1 MPPDGTPVLVK
12 APPDTVPAKL
22 TNMAICPTGSNP
34 ATRRHDVDYYRVD
47 VGAGVAT
54 IMAELFYDITYG
66 DVDVGIFD
74 AGGTLLG
81 SDGTAVSNACA
92 TGPVSGPGTYFV
104 VVVGANDVDVNRYD
118 IRIRTLSKITSCAA
132 NDMGAP

>member
-1 MPPDGTPVLVK
+1 M
-12 APPDTVPAKL
+12 
-22 TNMAICPTGSNP
+22 NP
-34 ATRRHDVDYYRVD
+34 ATQLHDVDYYRVD

-81 SDGTAVSNACA
+81 SDGTATSNACA
-92 TGPVSGPGTYFV
+92 DRAGRRAPAPTSWWSSAPTTSTST
-104 VVVGANDVDVNRYD
+104 ATTSASARS
-118 IRIRTLSKITSCAA
+118 RKIATCAA
-132 NDMGAP
+132 SDMGAP